1 MPRGVANSYYGD
13 WCYCDTMYNGY
24 IFKVPNRIFCKT
36 LKQLTNNIIFSFN
49 QISAQYNHKY
59 ALLQIFCEVVD
70 FYKLRQ
76 QVNSWNGGI
85 DLLVN
90 SVPLRCCF
98 YLTSFLYWF
107 HFLRLIK
114 FWYLGH
120 YLCSRKKLC
129 NWLYFYFD
137 SPFVGLF
144 FL

>member
-1 MPRGVANSYYGD
+1 M
-13 WCYCDTMYNGY
+13 
-24 IFKVPNRIFCKT
+24 
-36 LKQLTNNIIFSFN
+36 
-49 QISAQYNHKY
+49 
-59 ALLQIFCEVVD
+59 
-70 FYKLRQ
+70 
-76 QVNSWNGGI
+76 
-85 DLLVN
+85 LVN

-137 SPFVGLF
+137 SPFVGLIIF
-144 FL
+144 FYKGTLGYCKKKLALPPVPSLAQYIPRKLIFAVFWKPWNEIQKFLLRSLLKKLCIAKKTPCIPPLFQ